1 LKKSSKLG
9 TISWLGLV
17 FWLGICFIAAWIG
30 SQFPPDE
37 WYNRLIKPVLTP
49 PGWILGPVWTML
61 YAMMG
66 VAAWLV
72 WEKRQNDKVT
82 ISLWLFILQL
92 GLNSLWSYLFFGLK
106 SPGLALLDILA
117 LWVAILASLISFFR
131 HQRTAGKLLIP
142 YLLWVSFA
150 VYLNLQFWRLTP

>member
-1 LKKSSKLG
+1 LLKDRIIKAF
-9 TISWLGLV
+9 GLA
-17 FWLGICFIAAWIG
+17 FWLGICFVAAWIG
-30 SQFPPDE
+30 SQFPPGE

-49 PGWILGPVWTML
+49 PGWIFGLVWTML
-61 YAMMG
+61 YTMMG

-92 GLNSLWSYLFFGLK
+92 GLNALWSYLFFGLK
-106 SPGLALLDILA
+106 SPGIALLDISI
-117 LWVAILASLISFFR
+117 LWLAILATCISFFQ
-131 HQRTAGKLLIP
+131 HQRAAGQLLLP

-150 VYLNLQFWRLTP
+150 AYLNLQFWRLNH